1 MTTVSEYLIQRF
13 CDLGIDKVFGI
24 PGDFPFPI
32 LDAIEASE
40 TMQWI
45 GCVNELNAAFSA
57 DGYARMRGAALLC
70 TTYGVGELSAINGLM
85 GSKAH
90 RLPVFLVVGSP
101 CRRIVHQKISTYHT
115 LGDGVYGNHE
125 SIVEATCCV
134 KVVLTPENAI
144 AEIERAIKEAF
155 AKSAPAYIVVP
166 QDVGTMPVIGI
177 VGPGA
182 PMGEIKRSVSNRV
195 ELEAA
200 VTAIV
205 KRLKSSS
212 RAVLLPSALTARYGL
227 TDKVERLITKTNIP
241 FALAPLDKGFLDES
255 LPQFLG
261 IYMGTESIPQG
272 LQQVVE
278 TADLVLDLGGH
289 VNEHVNTGFWTS
301 RIPEYVHIRIHEDW
315 VQVGEHI
322 FVDVAM
328 GDLLD
333 QLIDLAPIIPT
344 SHQRALTYG
353 PIPMAGTS
361 GDPTSSAGFY
371 PRLQRMLK
379 SGDILAIEAGSCE
392 LPLLG
397 MRLPEGVRSQA
408 QVLWS
413 SIGWAGPAAMG
424 IAIAEPSRR
433 VVLVSGDGAHQE
445 TMGVIASMGFHD
457 VKPVI
462 FVLNNGTYGCENTI
476 WKPGRNLYND
486 IAPIRYS
493 MLPEAFGCRDW
504 LCRSVSTIG
513 ELEDAISEIEQ
524 NPQQAAY
531 IEVMIPAAENV
542 PLPEDALDA
551 YFKLRT
557 PNGV

>member
-1 MTTVSEYLIQRF
+1 
-13 CDLGIDKVFGI
+13 
-24 PGDFPFPI
+24 
-32 LDAIEASE
+32 
-40 TMQWI
+40 
-45 GCVNELNAAFSA
+45 
-57 DGYARMRGAALLC
+57 
-70 TTYGVGELSAINGLM
+70 
-85 GSKAH
+85 
-90 RLPVFLVVGSP
+90 
-101 CRRIVHQKISTYHT
+101 
-115 LGDGVYGNHE
+115 
-125 SIVEATCCV
+125 
-134 KVVLTPENAI
+134 
-144 AEIERAIKEAF
+144 
-155 AKSAPAYIVVP
+155 
-166 QDVGTMPVIGI
+166 MPVIGTLS
-177 VGPGA
+177 PGA
-182 PMGEIKRSVSNRV
+182 PMREIKRSVSNPV

-200 VTAIV
+200 ANAIV
-205 KRLKSSS
+205 KRLQSSS

-241 FALAPLDKGFLDES
+241 FAIAPLDKGFLNEA

-261 IYMGTESIPQG
+261 IYMGNESIPQG

-301 RIPEYVHIRIHEDW
+301 RLPEQVHIRIHEDW
-315 VQVGEHI
+315 VQIGEHI

-333 QLIDLAPIIPT
+333 QLINLAPIIPA
-344 SHQRALTYG
+344 SGQKALSYE
-353 PIPMAGTS
+353 PIPMAGKS

-379 SGDILAIEAGSCE
+379 PGDILAIEAGSCE
-392 LPLLG
+392 LPLLS

-424 IAIAEPSRR
+424 IAIAEPGRR
-433 VVLVSGDGAHQE
+433 VILVSGDGAHQE

-457 VKPVI
+457 VKPII

-493 MLPEAFGCRDW
+493 MLPEVFGCRDW

-513 ELEDAISEIEQ
+513 DLEDAISAIEH
-524 NPQQAAY
+524 NPKQAAY

-542 PLPEDALDA
+542 LLPEKALDA

-557 PNGV
+557 PTGA